1 MRYRKPHFSILLF
14 ICLSVTLTGC
24 QSQGVKDTEAITV
37 PQREWAS
44 FNGNLSWESS
54 ARDFPSTF
62 YVRSMNGRKLKGVVK
77 DKRIDCLIKEC
88 KLHPGSHSIEVDYY
102 WSTSHTKKERNRSEM
117 WEALGFV
124 LGFFSGGGGSVPG
137 YSYHD
142 NPCNVTMTFEA
153 QARRNYAINVIH
165 TVQRAMPEE
174 FQIVDRESG
183 AVIASAAPACNLIHK
198 TAMPFSNQPLPN
210 DQCAIHIITGK
221 KQVVDQVTFY
231 LNESHKYDARRRK
244 VYTLF
249 AEPGEQLI
257 HVVVPKYSEMFG
269 DAKNKETINV
279 QCTAGEANYIKIDV
293 TGFWTLRPTAIALST
308 EEAQPLISKFISKS
322 K

>member
-1 MRYRKPHFSILLF
+1 MRYRKPRYAILLL

-24 QSQGVKDTEAITV
+24 QTQGVKDTQPITT
-37 PQREWAS
+37 PKREWATFS
-44 FNGNLSWESS
+44 GRLSRE
-54 ARDFPSTF
+54 RNVNNFPSKF
-62 YVRSMNGRKLKGVVK
+62 YVRTMNGRRLRGGVK
-77 DKRIDCLIKEC
+77 NKWTDCLIGEC
-88 KLHPGSHSIEVDYY
+88 KLHPGRHSIEVDYY
-102 WSTSHTKKERNRSEM
+102 WSTSHTRKEWNRKDFG
-117 WEALGFV
+117 EALSV
-124 LGFFSGGGGSVPG
+124 LGIFVGVAPNFSSRQD
-137 YSYHD
+137 D
-142 NPCNVTMTFEA
+142 NPCQITLEFEV
-153 QARRNYAINVIH
+153 QAAREYVLNVIH
-165 TVQRAMPEE
+165 TVQQKQPEE
-174 FQIVDRESG
+174 FQIVDTESG

-198 TAMPFSNQPLPN
+198 TAMPFSNQSLPN

-257 HVVVPKYSEMFG
+257 HVAIG
-269 DAKNKETINV
+269 DTKNKETIGV

-293 TGFWTLRPTAIALST
+293 TGLWALRPTVIALST
-308 EEAQPLISKFISKS
+308 DEAQPLISKFISKS

>member
-1 MRYRKPHFSILLF
+1 MRYGKPHFSILLF

-24 QSQGVKDTEAITV
+24 QTQGVKDTQPITT
-37 PQREWAS
+37 PKREWATFS
-44 FNGNLSWESS
+44 GRLSRE
-54 ARDFPSTF
+54 RNVNNFPSRF
-62 YVRSMNGRKLKGVVK
+62 YVRTMNGRRLKGGVK
-77 DKRIDCLIKEC
+77 NKWIDCLIGEC
-88 KLHPGSHSIEVDYY
+88 KLHPGRHSIEVDYY
-102 WSTSHTKKERNRSEM
+102 WSTSHTRKERRLNTNVAVTLSI
-117 WEALGFV
+117 LGAYHGV
-124 LGFFSGGGGSVPG
+124 APSFSSRQ
-137 YSYHD
+137 D
-142 NPCNVTMTFEA
+142 NPCQITLEFEV
-153 QARRNYAINVIH
+153 QAAREYVLNVIH
-165 TVQRAMPEE
+165 TVQQKQPEE
-174 FQIVDRESG
+174 FQIVDTESG

-221 KQVVDQVTFY
+221 KQAIDQLKFY

-257 HVVVPKYSEMFG
+257 HVAIVDTKI
-269 DAKNKETINV
+269 KETIGV

-293 TGFWTLRPTAIALST
+293 TGLWTLRPTVIALST
-308 EEAQPLISKFISKS
+308 DEAQPLISKIMSKT